1 MIDDTIRGDSMTCF
15 KPNFM
20 YIDKMAYPKVNRF
33 VPHSKMNDNFFNNLK
48 DFRMG
53 EHLYPIPCGQCIGC
67 RLDYSRNWANRAY
80 LESLNYKYNYFITF
94 TYNDEN
100 IPVGSLNN
108 YSLRY
113 DDFCKFLKRL
123 RIYYKRKFNHTNIK
137 YMVCGEYGSNSFR
150 PHYHA
155 IFFNLPILDLSE
167 DFKSIDEDGSISI
180 SQHRGI
186 GSIYYFSQILNDIWS
201 KGNIL
206 IGEATW
212 QSMAYVS
219 RYIVKKQLGPS
230 KSCYDDLGIEPEF
243 MHVSN
248 GISKDYYLANKD
260 KIYEFDN
267 INVLHN
273 KVVNVKPPKYFDY
286 LMKKEDELFI
296 HDIKKKRQESMDYI
310 TNIKLYS
317 ASFNE
322 LNERKE
328 ANKEI
333 KAKSLVRVL

>member
-1 MIDDTIRGDSMTCF
+1 
-15 KPNFM
+15 M
-20 YIDKMAYPKVNRF
+20 YLTKWPEPMHKFI
-33 VPHSKMNDNFFNNLK
+33 PHDKMNDNFFENFKYLN
-48 DFRMG
+48 RS
-53 EHLYPIPCGQCIGC
+53 ERIVPIPCGQCIGC

-100 IPVGSLNN
+100 IPVGELNN
-108 YSLRY
+108 YSLKY
-113 DDFCKFLKRL
+113 EDFCKFLKRL
-123 RIYYKRKFNHTNIK
+123 RIYYKRKYNHDNIK
-137 YMVCGEYGSNSFR
+137 YMVCGEYGTNTFR

-155 IFFNLPILDLSE
+155 IFFNLPIYDLSE
-167 DFKSIDEDGSISI
+167 DFKSIDDDGSISI

-186 GSIYYFSQILNDIWS
+186 GSIYYFSQILNDIWG

-230 KSCYDDLGIEPEF
+230 KSCYSDLGIEPEF

-260 KIYEFDN
+260 KIYELDN

-273 KVVNVKPPKYFDY
+273 KVVNVKPPRYFDN
-286 LMKKEDELFI
+286 LLQKEDVYL
-296 HDIKKKRQESMDYI
+296 HYDIKKKRQESMDYI
-310 TNIKLYS
+310 TNMKLYS
-317 ASFNE
+317 ASFNTP
-322 LNERKE
+322 
-328 ANKEI
+328 
-333 KAKSLVRVL
+333 SLTPILI